1 MRHTD
6 AVWGVDR
13 NTPNH
18 VYTKPGD
25 YFVRLTVTDDSG
37 SADTV
42 TQTVAI
48 VGNEIQPPVASL
60 VATPDTAREG
70 AGIGFDASGSQAPG
84 STIGSYAWRF
94 GDGKSRI
101 GELTSHVYPHAGTY
115 TVTLTIITAN
125 ALTDTTTRKVHIV
138 RSGPHASL
146 SVSPRHPRRGQL
158 VAFLGAATD
167 WTVVAYRWAFGDRT
181 HGTGAFA
188 RHSYRRRGR
197 YHVTLRVTD
206 SNGSTA
212 TRTTT
217 VTVGR

>member
-1 MRHTD
+1 M
-6 AVWGVDR
+6 
-13 NTPNH
+13 
-18 VYTKPGD
+18 
-25 YFVRLTVTDDSG
+25 RLTVTDDSG

-125 ALTDTTTRKVHIV
+125 ALTDTTTRKVHTSSGAGRMHRF
-138 RSGPHASL
+138 RSRRGTRVAANS
-146 SVSPRHPRRGQL
+146 SPSWEPPRIPRRSSPTDGL
-158 VAFLGAATD
+158 SATAPTVRVHSRGTATVAGAAT
-167 WTVVAYRWAFGDRT
+167 T
-181 HGTGAFA
+181 
-188 RHSYRRRGR
+188 
-197 YHVTLRVTD
+197 
-206 SNGSTA
+206 
-212 TRTTT
+212 
-217 VTVGR
+217 